1 MVSTVL
7 QNKVHCRNTCLYQ
20 EFGGGEK
27 KKRGGNPSFS
37 LPAALGSA
45 GKLLKGCSVL

>member
-7 QNKVHCRNTCLYQ
+7 QSKVHCRNTCPLP
-20 EFGGGEK
+20 EVLK
-27 KKRGGNPSFS
+27 KKDGKTSFS
-37 LPAALGSA
+37 LSAALGSA